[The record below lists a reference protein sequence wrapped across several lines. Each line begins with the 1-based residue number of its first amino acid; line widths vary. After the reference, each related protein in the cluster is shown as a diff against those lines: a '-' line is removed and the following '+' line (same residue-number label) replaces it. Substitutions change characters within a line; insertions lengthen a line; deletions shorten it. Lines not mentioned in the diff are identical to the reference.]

1 MNERAADIASD
12 VNRAAAGI
20 GGAIANAF
28 MPGSGPLIGMAGNA
42 ISGIVDRES
51 GRADRERA
59 AKRKADAEDRAAQA
73 KAEREEFKRR
83 QDLLD
88 EAARREAKRRAMTRP
103 RDRVSWTDRADRIRA
118 QGLDP
123 SKLSNGDIDRV
134 IRYFGQQTGM
144 SPAQLD
150 AFISGRMN
158 AGPGRP
164 ARGTDQEAGISF
176 FPTDRESLQR
186 YRAALAR
193 PEGRDPATL
202 EAYRAILD
210 QEVTDPR
217 DLPRPPAG
225 LLEEE
230 DRLASL
236 GRRFVPR
243 APSFDRS
250 TDELGYE
257 ERLNALGERFAPN
270 DPFFPDEAI
279 GGYEDRVAALGRDFS
294 PVQDG
299 YGGFEFGGGDG
310 GFGSGGSDGGF
321 GSGGSDGG
329 FEPGGGDG
337 FSEI

>member
-20 GGAIANAF
+20 GGAVANAF

-59 AKRKADAEDRAAQA
+59 AKAKADAEERAARA

-123 SKLSNGDIDRV
+123 AKLSNGDIDRV
-134 IRYFGQQTGM
+134 IRYFGAQTGM
-144 SPAQLD
+144 SPSALD
-150 AFISGRMN
+150 AFIAGRMS
-158 AGPGRP
+158 APRPGRSAP
-164 ARGTDQEAGISF
+164 TAAEEPGISF

-193 PEGRDPATL
+193 LRWTA
-202 EAYRAILD
+202 R
-210 QEVTDPR
+210 
-217 DLPRPPAG
+217 
-225 LLEEE
+225 
-230 DRLASL
+230 
-236 GRRFVPR
+236 
-243 APSFDRS
+243 
-250 TDELGYE
+250 
-257 ERLNALGERFAPN
+257 
-270 DPFFPDEAI
+270 
-279 GGYEDRVAALGRDFS
+279 
-294 PVQDG
+294 
-299 YGGFEFGGGDG
+299 FGGT
-310 GFGSGGSDGGF
+310 
-321 GSGGSDGG
+321 
-329 FEPGGGDG
+329 
-337 FSEI
+337 